1 MGTEP
6 KDGFLKQFIV
16 GETKETIIELKKLF
30 HQGDGLK
37 TIQNKTIL
45 KSINQYLETIQQSTA
60 RSNSIHQNRMNKKQI
75 FELIEIILDKKLDFR
90 NRFNKQKSVLD
101 VWQKSRASKNE
112 EVSRKCRETGN
123 ELLRNNQL
131 DDALKYYN
139 EALLFASPNNFN
151 YALAFAN
158 RAVVFF
164 KLKEFKLSIEDV
176 HAAIDSEKYPEENL
190 HKLYRRLAE
199 SYETLQQFDKSIH
212 YYEKIEPSLK
222 LSRLTKAQ
230 QLQIIIETEKSLSFC
245 KNARVGKSQVLID
258 EKSNNVD
265 FPKYKATHVE
275 IPNASGNNKI
285 HS

>member
-30 HQGDGLK
+30 HQGDVLK

-45 KSINQYLETIQQSTA
+45 KSINHYLETIQQSTA
-60 RSNSIHQNRMNKKQI
+60 GANSIHQNRMNKKQI

-139 EALLFASPNNFN
+139 EALLFGLFSFQNDI
-151 YALAFAN
+151 
-158 RAVVFF
+158 
-164 KLKEFKLSIEDV
+164 LSV
-176 HAAIDSEKYPEENL
+176 YNLRYYKVKRCYKRLVSKY
-190 HKLYRRLAE
+190 
-199 SYETLQQFDKSIH
+199 
-212 YYEKIEPSLK
+212 
-222 LSRLTKAQ
+222 
-230 QLQIIIETEKSLSFC
+230 
-245 KNARVGKSQVLID
+245 
-258 EKSNNVD
+258 SN
-265 FPKYKATHVE
+265 E
-275 IPNASGNNKI
+275 LG
-285 HS
+285 